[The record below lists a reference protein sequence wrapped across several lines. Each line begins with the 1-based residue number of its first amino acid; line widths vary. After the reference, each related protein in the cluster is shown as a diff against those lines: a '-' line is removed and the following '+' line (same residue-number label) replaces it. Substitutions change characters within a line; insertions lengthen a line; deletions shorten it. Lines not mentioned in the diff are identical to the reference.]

1 MIQFSV
7 FSFQFSVF
15 TSLSL
20 IFTPMGVVIR
30 QSIKGTFWNYMG
42 VVLGA
47 ANIMWVFPYFLTP
60 KEIGIYRVVIDL
72 GTLFAV
78 FAGLGTGHIADRFF
92 VKVKDTQRQGFI
104 GYVCLMALTGF
115 LLFCGIYVL
124 FGDFFFELFSKNAS
138 VIQTYKVYV
147 LALTF
152 TFVLLSLYDSIYRV
166 RLNIVTTVFFREVFL
181 RLVVLV
187 ATAAVGLHLLSFD
200 GFMDWIMASYFFTI
214 LVLGIWYYLKFVKGT
229 AYQVYWPD
237 SSMFRQIKS
246 YAFVILVGGGS
257 AVLISRIDVLM
268 ITWLMPNGIEQ
279 EVAVY
284 SLGFFIASII
294 EIPRRSIS
302 QIATPLIAN
311 AWHNNDIAYIDD
323 IYKRSS
329 INQLIVGGGIF
340 LLIWISIDDL
350 IAIIPNHEL
359 YVHCKSVVLWVG
371 IARMLNMITGLNGE
385 IILQSKYYMFNIV
398 SVVVLVLLIV
408 FFNFIFIPLMGIE
421 GAAIGTCL
429 AILGYNILKTV
440 FLQVKLHM
448 MPFSWQIAKVLVVGV
463 LVYIPFFFWPTA
475 GGGWWLALVNISLK
489 SLVCFLLITPVL
501 YKLGVSEE
509 MNKLIDKALGI
520 FLRRLE

>member
-1 MIQFSV
+1 
-7 FSFQFSVF
+7 
-15 TSLSL
+15 
-20 IFTPMGVVIR
+20 MGVVIR
-30 QSIKGTFWNYMG
+30 QSIKGTFWNYLG

-47 ANIMWVFPYFLTP
+47 ANIMWIFPYFLTP

-72 GTLFAV
+72 GTLFAI
-78 FAGLGTGHIADRFF
+78 FAGLGTGHIADRFY
-92 VKVKDTQRQGFI
+92 VKIKDTHRQGFI
-104 GYVCLMALTGF
+104 GYVCLMALVGF
-115 LLFCGIYVL
+115 FLFSIAYWI
-124 FGDFFFELFSKNAS
+124 FDDFFFELFSKNAS
-138 VIQTYKVYV
+138 VIQSYKGYV

-181 RLVVLV
+181 RLVVLI
-187 ATAAVGLHLLSFD
+187 TAVAVGIHWLYFD
-200 GFMDWIMASYFFTI
+200 GLMDWIMASYFFTV
-214 LVLGIWYYLKFVKGT
+214 LVLGIWYYLKFVKGST
-229 AYQVYWPD
+229 YHIYWPD
-237 SSMFRQIKS
+237 KGMFREIKS

-268 ITWLMPNGIEQ
+268 ITTLMPNGIET

-311 AWHNNDIAYIDD
+311 AWHHNDIAYIDD
-323 IYKRSS
+323 IYKRSA

-350 IAIIPNHEL
+350 LAIIPNPEV
-359 YVHCKSVVLWVG
+359 YANCKSVVLWIG
-371 IARMLNMITGLNGE
+371 IARMITMITGLNGE
-385 IILQSKYYMFNIV
+385 IILQSKYYLFNIV

-408 FFNFIFIPLMGIE
+408 LFNFIFIPIMGIE

-429 AILGYNILKTV
+429 AILGYNVLKTI

-448 MPFSWQIAKVLVVGV
+448 MPFSWQIVKVLAVGL
-463 LVYIPFFFWPTA
+463 LVYIPFAFWPSA
-475 GGGWWLALVNISLK
+475 AGGWWLALVNISLK
-489 SLVCFLLITPVL
+489 SLVCVVLITPVL

-520 FLRRLE
+520 FLRRLG

>member
-1 MIQFSV
+1 
-7 FSFQFSVF
+7 
-15 TSLSL
+15 
-20 IFTPMGVVIR
+20 MGVVIR
-30 QSIKGTFWNYMG
+30 QSIKGTFWNYLG

-72 GTLFAV
+72 GTLFAI
-78 FAGLGTGHIADRFF
+78 FAGLGTGHIADRFY
-92 VKVKDTQRQGFI
+92 VKIKDTHRQGFI
-104 GYVCLMALTGF
+104 GYVCLMAFVGF
-115 LLFCGIYVL
+115 LLFSLVYWA
-124 FGDFFFELFSKNAS
+124 FDDFFFELFSKNAS
-138 VIQTYKVYV
+138 IIQSYKGYV

-181 RLVVLV
+181 RLVVL
-187 ATAAVGLHLLSFD
+187 ATAVAVGLHWLYFD
-200 GFMDWIMASYFFTI
+200 GLMDWIMVSYFFTV
-214 LVLGIWYYLKFVKGT
+214 LVLGIWYYLKFVRET
-229 AYQVYWPD
+229 TYRVYWPD
-237 SSMFRQIKS
+237 KSMFRQINS
-246 YAFVILVGGGS
+246 FAFVILVGGGS

-268 ITWLMPNGIEQ
+268 ITSLMPNGIDT

-311 AWHNNDIAYIDD
+311 AWHHNDIAYIDD
-323 IYKRSS
+323 IYKRSA

-350 IAIIPNHEL
+350 LAIIPNPEV
-359 YVHCKSVVLWVG
+359 YANCKSVVLWVG
-371 IARMLNMITGLNGE
+371 VARMISMITGLNGE
-385 IILQSKYYMFNIV
+385 IILQSKYYLFNIV

-408 FFNFIFIPLMGIE
+408 FFNYIFIPIMGIE

-429 AILGYNILKTV
+429 AIFGYNLLKTS
-440 FLQVKLHM
+440 FLYIKLHM
-448 MPFSWQIAKVLVVGV
+448 MPFSWQILKVLGVGV
-463 LVYIPFFFWPTA
+463 LVYIPFFFWPSA
-475 GGGWWLALVNISLK
+475 GAGWWLALVNISLK
-489 SLVCFLLITPVL
+489 SLACILFITPVL

-520 FLRRLE
+520 FLRRQS